1 MRVDT
6 QISREC
12 IFREIASRRI
22 LDVTLTKK
30 MSFNFQLHSFKLPM
44 KLTNKRKDIRD
55 RSYQSH
61 IR

>member
-12 IFREIASRRI
+12 IFRETASRRI

-30 MSFNFQLHSFKLPM
+30 MSFNF
-44 KLTNKRKDIRD
+44 
-55 RSYQSH
+55 
-61 IR
+61 

>member
-30 MSFNFQLHSFKLPM
+30 MSFNFYLHSFKLPM
-44 KLTNKRKDIRD
+44 KFDKQKAG
-55 RSYQSH
+55 
-61 IR
+61 